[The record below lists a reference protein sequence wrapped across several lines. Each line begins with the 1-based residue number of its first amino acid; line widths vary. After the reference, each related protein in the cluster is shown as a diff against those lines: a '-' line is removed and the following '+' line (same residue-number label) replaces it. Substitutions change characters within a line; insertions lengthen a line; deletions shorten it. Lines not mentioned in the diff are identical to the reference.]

1 MGSSPVFVPPL
12 PMSGEIEFVRSSTIH
27 SSRETLTSFAHM
39 LYVRCQIQQYLGNRF
54 SPALKE
60 VMLANQ
66 DYVEMM
72 ARIGVFLAKCE
83 KMSVDSLKNV
93 VSFYY
98 RQSLF
103 YQQKH
108 GITQ

>member
-12 PMSGEIEFVRSSTIH
+12 PMSREIEVVKSSAI
-27 SSRETLTSFAHM
+27 RETLTSFAHM

-66 DYVEMM
+66 DYAEMM